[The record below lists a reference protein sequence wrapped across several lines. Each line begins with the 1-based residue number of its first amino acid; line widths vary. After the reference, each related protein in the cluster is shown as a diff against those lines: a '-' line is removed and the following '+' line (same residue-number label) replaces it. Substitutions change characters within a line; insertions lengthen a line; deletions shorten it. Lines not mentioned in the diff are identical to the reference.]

1 VTVETIIDKFWDR
14 VRAHPDRVAL
24 RYKEGE
30 AWSGIT
36 WREYGDAVA
45 RTSTG
50 LLSLGF
56 SRGDRMCLLA
66 SNRPEWFIADIA
78 CMSLGGTTAP
88 IYATSSA
95 SQVAH
100 IVGHSGSKIAVVEDR
115 EQLAKVLEHRP
126 SLRALEKIVVLD
138 GDDDGGGGDLVCSWS
153 DFTSP
158 ADARDHDTLRE
169 RAALVRPEDVATF
182 VYTSGTTGPPKA
194 VMLTH
199 ANIWWTCRALE
210 RHLRMDEASTRRALS
225 YLPLSHIAERMVSHL
240 LQILFG
246 AETWFATSSK
256 TVPEDLRACEPT
268 YFFGV
273 PRVWEK
279 FHDAVRA
286 RLEDPPASI
295 RERVETALLR
305 RALAVGREMTVAE
318 QRAVARGRF
327 MSDARIGPW
336 LAAKHRFYDTV
347 VLSKARGRAGLGQCR
362 RTFSAAAP
370 ISQEL
375 LWFFHSMGLKVAEGY
390 GQSET
395 NGPTTWNQPDA
406 IMIGTVGTAL
416 PGLQVKIGDD
426 GEILVRGGNVTAGYF
441 RDDAATRDLFDV
453 TGWMCSGDL
462 GEIDDRGYLRVT
474 ERKKDLIVTSGGKN
488 IAPQEI
494 ENKLKSD
501 DLISEVVLI
510 GEARPFLT
518 ALFTLDEAA
527 ALDWAKR
534 EGLPQEVA
542 ELARDMRTIARLR
555 AVVER
560 VNATL
565 ARAESIKRFRILPR
579 DFLQEE
585 EEVTPTLKV
594 RRSVIH
600 KKYADAISEM
610 YEPDA
615 AEAAPAS
622 P

>member
-1 VTVETIIDKFWDR
+1 MTVETIVDKFWER

-24 RYKEGE
+24 RHKAG
-30 AWSGIT
+30 GD
-36 WREYGDAVA
+36 WRTISWGEYGESVA
-45 RTSTG
+45 RVSAA
-50 LLSLGF
+50 LLSVGF
-56 SRGDRMCLLA
+56 GRGDRLCLLA

-78 CMSLGGTTAP
+78 CMSVGGTTAP

-100 IVGHSGSKIAVVEDR
+100 IAGHSGSRIAVVEDK
-115 EQLAKVLEHRP
+115 EQLAKVLEHRS
-126 SLRALEKIVVLD
+126 SLSALERIVVLED
-138 GDDDGGGGDLVCSWS
+138 HADAGGELVCSWR
-153 DFTSP
+153 DFARP
-158 ADARDHDTLRE
+158 AGDAADQETLRE
-169 RAALVRPEDVATF
+169 RAARVRPEDIATF

-210 RHLRMDEASTRRALS
+210 RHLRMDEESTRRALS
-225 YLPLSHIAERMVSHL
+225 YLPLSHIAERMVSHF

-279 FHDAVRA
+279 FHEAVQA
-286 RLEDPPASI
+286 RLEEPPVSMRA
-295 RERVETALLR
+295 RVETGLLR
-305 RALAVGREMTVAE
+305 RALAVGREVTLAE
-318 QRAVARGRF
+318 QGAVARGRF
-327 MSDARIGPW
+327 MSDARTGAW
-336 LAAKHRFYDTV
+336 LAAKHRFFDAV
-347 VLSKARGRAGLGQCR
+347 VLSKARARAGLGRCR

-370 ISQEL
+370 ISEEL
-375 LWFFHSMGLKVAEGY
+375 LWFFHSMGLKIAEGY

-416 PGLQVKIGDD
+416 PGVQIKIGDD
-426 GEILVRGGNVTAGYF
+426 GEILVRGGNVTPGYF

-462 GEIDDRGYLRVT
+462 GEVDERGYLRVT

-501 DLISEVVLI
+501 EFISEAVLI

-518 ALFTLDEAA
+518 ALFTLDGAV
-527 ALDWAKR
+527 ALEWAKS
-534 EGLPQEVA
+534 EGLSQDVA
-542 ELARDMRTIARLR
+542 ELVRDERTVARVR

-565 ARAESIKRFRILPR
+565 ARAESIKRFRVLSR

-585 EEVTPTLKV
+585 EEMTPTLKV

-600 KKYADAISEM
+600 KKYADVISEM
-610 YEPDA
+610 YEPEA
-615 AEAAPAS
+615 AEAAPAR